1 MTTNNIDYEFE
12 GLLNTL
18 SRNALN
24 KSVQKIQQE
33 VNNEISP
40 LYQQVKQVNNQIDE
54 VGALVEFTTD
64 HLDNIIDDSS
74 DILSSFLSTDFTGII
89 DGILSI
95 GNLGGFSKFI
105 FGVIERPY
113 LILNEVFN
121 IFWDPLASF
130 MTDSLIRKDFFF
142 QTIEEIIEEPIIS
155 TFTDLRK
162 GLLPGTLYERPLTKH
177 PLYPSEPDVHR
188 VSRNDR
194 TVYEPGGMKHNYDNA
209 RDPLLNEPKMSFN
222 ATYPYNHF
230 INTESGHIFEYDDTP
245 SYERIQEKHCSGT
258 GYHINADGS
267 RKHFVMGDEFAVII
281 RDNRAHIFG
290 KLELYVDKEAQ
301 ISINGDA
308 RINIAR
314 NAEIHVRK
322 DANIH
327 TLRDFHV
334 FAGRD
339 ITLNAQ
345 ENIKLNA
352 KKNIETYSKEKTKL
366 HSKELMELQ
375 SDTNLELNSTTKTKV
390 QSITTLELTA
400 PLIDINYASGDSFS
414 IKGSIPKPIG
424 KDPHEM
430 TIPYKTENFT
440 INHEGFPGSSV
451 TISQESIKAAMKKG
465 ELGVEEWVNRQ
476 PDIVL
481 KKPEEN
487 ENSGGNGRPIVD
499 GITTDYE
506 GDLKDPA
513 NSVYDF
519 KISKYCFVRD
529 LTLSAYFPHYLQ
541 AQCGLSVKEII
552 KNLSKLAR
560 SAVDPLYEHL
570 GGFAVNTYGRP
581 KGKLQLISGFRKA
594 TSCKSQHEKGNAFD
608 FQVIG
613 LGKGYYYDMAK
624 WCQTEIGYS
633 AITLEY
639 KTTGTKLP
647 WIHVQTAG
655 NGGLY
660 TYLNHRQYDNKFVN
674 LLHKQALPP
683 DIHHKVEV

>member
-1 MTTNNIDYEFE
+1 MNNADYEFE
-12 GLLNTL
+12 GFLNTI
-18 SRNALN
+18 SRNALD
-24 KSVQKIQQE
+24 KGVQKIQQE
-33 VNNEISP
+33 INNELSP
-40 LYQQVKQVNNQIDE
+40 LYKTITDVNNLIDE
-54 VGALVEFTTD
+54 KSALVEFATD
-64 HLDNIIDDSS
+64 NLGNIIEDST
-74 DILSSFLSTDFTGII
+74 DIISSFLSTDFTGIVE
-89 DGILSI
+89 GILSI

-130 MTDSLIRKDFFF
+130 MTDSLIADDFFF
-142 QTIEEIIEEPIIS
+142 KSIEEIIQEPLIS

-194 TVYEPGGMKHNYDNA
+194 TVYEPGGMKYNYDSA
-209 RDPLLNEPKMSFN
+209 RDPLLLEPKMSYN

-230 INTESGHIFEYDDTP
+230 MTTESGHIFEYDDTP
-245 SYERIQEKHCSGT
+245 SYERIQERHCSGT

-267 RKHFVMGDEFAVII
+267 RKHFVMGDEFSVII
-281 RDNRAHIFG
+281 RDNRVHIFG

-314 NAEIHVRK
+314 NAEIHVRR

-327 TLRDFHV
+327 TLRDFNV
-334 FAGRD
+334 FAGRN

-345 ENIKLNA
+345 ENIKFNA
-352 KKNIETYSKEKTKL
+352 KKNIETFSQEETKL
-366 HSKELMELQ
+366 HSKKLMQLYTDE
-375 SDTNLELNSTTKTKV
+375 TFELNSTKKTKL
-390 QSITTLELTA
+390 QSLTHVEITA

-414 IKGSIPKPIG
+414 VKGNIPSPIG
-424 KDPHEM
+424 KKPHEM
-430 TIPYKTENFT
+430 TIPYKTEEFT
-440 INHEGFPGSSV
+440 IRHEGFPGSSA
-451 TISQESIKAAMKKG
+451 TISQGSIKAAMRKG

-481 KKPEEN
+481 KKPESN
-487 ENSGGNGRPIVD
+487 ENSSSGGGSIIEGV
-499 GITTDYE
+499 GIDNE
-506 GDLKDPA
+506 DDLKDPA
-513 NSVYDF
+513 NPIYDF
-519 KISKYCFVRD
+519 KISKHCYVRD

-541 AQCGLSVKEII
+541 EQCGLSINEIV

-581 KGKLQLISGFRKA
+581 KGKLQLTSGFRKA
-594 TSCKSQHEKGNAFD
+594 TSCRSQHEKGNAFD

-624 WCQTEIGYS
+624 WCEGGLGYS
-633 AITLEY
+633 AILLEY
-639 KTTGTKLP
+639 KTTGTRLP

-655 NGGLY
+655 GGGTY
-660 TYLNHRQYDNKFVN
+660 TYLNHKLYENRFVN